1 LDRNDRS
8 SSGRDRGL
16 EIYRLPD
23 ATTSGPKQN
32 RDPGAGANAVI
43 VRGGES
49 VLWRVDLSDN

>member
-16 EIYRLPD
+16 EIYRLSD

-43 VRGGES
+43 VRSGES
-49 VLWRVDLSDN
+49 VLWRIDLSDN